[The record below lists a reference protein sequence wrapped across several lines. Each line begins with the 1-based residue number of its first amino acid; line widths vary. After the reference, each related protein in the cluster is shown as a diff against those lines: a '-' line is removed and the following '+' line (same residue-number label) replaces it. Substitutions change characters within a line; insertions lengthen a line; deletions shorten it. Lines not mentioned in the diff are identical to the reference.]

1 MITASRLL
9 KSWAIPPASCPR
21 LSRRWAWCSWFSSR
35 CRSASVSSRSRS
47 RAATTRSLT
56 SRMAAI
62 TSVPSSVSMLD
73 RLISAGNSPPSRR
86 RPNSSSPPPIG
97 RVRGSAKYP
106 ARTERC
112 ESRKRSG
119 TSTST
124 GCPTSSSRAYPN
136 SASTWALTSTI
147 SPSRPTPTIASGKS
161 SSRAVCIASSRNRAV
176 GSASAAVTRSWWP
189 LCIRPEFHIPG
200 LFHLDS
206 VPPYAR
212 AGHDAGSCE
221 YTNQC
226 NKWCDLF
233 ARAGFA
239 GGGGAHRGVE
249 RPRTSSGPGSG
260 ASGCAEQPR
269 ELVRQGERVKRLG
282 DHPGRAETFQGSPVR
297 ALRLGGQEY
306 DGHPRREPLGSQP
319 PKRGG
324 PIHAGHHHVQQYR
337 VERPVLAGGP
347 QCRLAARARHDRPAA
362 DAFEAQAGDRADA
375 LIVLHEQQAWA
386 HRGACM
392 GPALCACS
400 KRSRTGSAAAAP
412 SPVSRHAAASLSPA
426 LSSPGVGTPAEQG
439 APAPASGSVK
449 RKLLPCPGALSA
461 QRRPPWLSTMP
472 RAMARPRPLPLFS
485 RASEM
490 STWLKRSKI
499 ASSWSAGMPL
509 PLSVTENR
517 AHPSPRPTVTVT
529 RLSRGENLIALPSRL
544 TSVCTTRSA
553 SAHTLSSCT

>member
-282 DHPGRAETFQGSPVR
+282 DHPGRAETFQASPVR

-306 DGHPRREPLGSQP
+306 DGHPRRSAHF
-319 PKRGG
+319 RGG
-324 PIHAGHHHVQQYR
+324 PGMPPRRPRPARPSSRRCVRGPGGRSRGCSHRPPRAAGVGSSRGLHGSGALRVLETLPDGLCGRCALAGVETRRGLAEPCAQLAWRRHAGR
-337 VERPVLAGGP
+337 AGG
-347 QCRLAARARHDRPAA
+347 ARAREREREAEAAALPWGAVGPEAPAVALDDAAGDGQAETAAALLAGVGDVDLVEALEDRVELVGRYAPTAVGDGEQGTPIAAA
-362 DAFEAQAGDRADA
+362 DRDRHEAF
-375 LIVLHEQQAWA
+375 
-386 HRGACM
+386 
-392 GPALCACS
+392 
-400 KRSRTGSAAAAP
+400 
-412 SPVSRHAAASLSPA
+412 
-426 LSSPGVGTPAEQG
+426 
-439 APAPASGSVK
+439 
-449 RKLLPCPGALSA
+449 
-461 QRRPPWLSTMP
+461 
-472 RAMARPRPLPLFS
+472 
-485 RASEM
+485 
-490 STWLKRSKI
+490 
-499 ASSWSAGMPL
+499 
-509 PLSVTENR
+509 
-517 AHPSPRPTVTVT
+517 
-529 RLSRGENLIALPSRL
+529 
-544 TSVCTTRSA
+544 
-553 SAHTLSSCT
+553 